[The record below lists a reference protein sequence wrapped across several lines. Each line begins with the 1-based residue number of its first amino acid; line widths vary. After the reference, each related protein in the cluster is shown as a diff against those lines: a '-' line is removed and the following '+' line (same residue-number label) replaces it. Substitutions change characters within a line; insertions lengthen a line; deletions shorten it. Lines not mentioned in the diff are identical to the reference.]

1 MANPAHNIPPVQL
14 VILKKSDLE
23 HDSVPLLNQ
32 QNTAIVN
39 RLNQLANLTV
49 APTTP
54 TDGQV
59 LTYDATTGQYT
70 PATPAATEGV
80 PSGGTTG
87 QVLTKTASGTSWAD
101 DDLASLVSTP
111 FASVM
116 GNFTVPHNLG
126 YTPRFATIRM
136 TSLGNVAFTTVA
148 WDQNNFYLQGAA
160 ASLTGYVDSIR

>member
-1 MANPAHNIPPVQL
+1 MANPSHNIPPVQL

-59 LTYDATTGQYT
+59 LTYDAATGQYA
-70 PATPAATEGV
+70 PASPAVTEGI
-80 PSGGTTG
+80 PSGGNTG
-87 QVLTKTASGTSWAD
+87 QVVTKTSSGAGWAD
-101 DDLASLVSTP
+101 DPWSTLVSTP
-111 FASVM
+111 FTSSA
-116 GNFTVPHNLG
+116 GHFTVAHNLG

-136 TSLGNVAFTTVA
+136 TSLGNVAFQVTA
-148 WDQNNFYLQGAA
+148 WDKNNFYLQGAA
-160 ASLTGYVDSIR
+160 GSLTGYVDSIQ